1 MKMIKSNLRDARER
15 QRRQENR
22 ETILHA
28 AEAVILR
35 KGFSATSMDDVAREA
50 QFSKA
55 TLYHYFRSKAELIFE
70 ILIHFLEDLDN
81 GLIAIQAK
89 DEGVKGKLMESI
101 RLAFRF
107 YAEKENISRVF
118 MMDRSFMKLMQAFI
132 TEGNKGTSEVER
144 RFVQKI
150 KAKRRII
157 NDRVKTFLQEGIVS
171 GEFRK
176 IDADATVTFLG
187 AVIQGYFQEKLWNE
201 SKPNIEQ
208 DIGHFENFILHGI
221 ERNESEMKGESK

>member
-1 MKMIKSNLRDARER
+1 MIKSNLRDARER

-28 AEAVILR
+28 AESVILR

-81 GLIAIQAK
+81 GLLAIQAK
-89 DEGVKGKLMESI
+89 DEPVKGKLVESI

-132 TEGNKGTSEVER
+132 TEGNKWTSDAER
-144 RFVQKI
+144 RFIQKI
-150 KAKRRII
+150 KAKRRVI
-157 NDRVKTFLQEGIVS
+157 NDRVKTILQEGIVS
-171 GEFRK
+171 GKFRK
-176 IDADATVTFLG
+176 INADATVTFLG

-201 SKPNIEQ
+201 SKPDIER
-208 DIGHFENFILHGI
+208 DIDHLENFILHGI
-221 ERNESEMKGESK
+221 ENNESEKKGESK

>member
-1 MKMIKSNLRDARER
+1 MIKSNLRDARER

-81 GLIAIQAK
+81 GLLAIQAK
-89 DEGVKGKLMESI
+89 DEPVKGKLVESI

-132 TEGNKGTSEVER
+132 TEGNKWTSDAER
-144 RFVQKI
+144 RFIQKI
-150 KAKRRII
+150 KAKRRVI
-157 NDRVKTFLQEGIVS
+157 NDRVKTILQEGIVS
-171 GEFRK
+171 GKFRK
-176 IDADATVTFLG
+176 INADATVTFLG

-201 SKPNIEQ
+201 SKPDIER
-208 DIGHFENFILHGI
+208 DIDHLENFILHGI
-221 ERNESEMKGESK
+221 ENNESERKGESK

>member
-1 MKMIKSNLRDARER
+1 MRKMDLRDARER
-15 QRRQENR
+15 QRRQGNR
-22 ETILHA
+22 EMILHA

-35 KGFSATSMDDVAREA
+35 RGFSATSMDDIAEEA

-55 TLYHYFRSKAELIFE
+55 TLYRYFKGKAELIFE
-70 ILIHFLEDLDN
+70 ILIHFFEDLDV
-81 GLIAIQAK
+81 GLKTIQAGEK
-89 DEGVKGKLMESI
+89 TAEKKLVESV

-132 TEGNKGTSEVER
+132 VEEAKSASDAER

-150 KAKRRII
+150 KAKRRMI
-157 NDRVKTFLQEGIVS
+157 NDRVKAILQEGIAS
-171 GEFRK
+171 GEFRAVGP
-176 IDADATVTFLG
+176 DAAVTFLG

-201 SKPNIEQ
+201 AKPDIEK
-208 DIGHFENFILHGI
+208 DSSSDREFHSPWD
-221 ERNESEMKGESK
+221 RK

>member
-1 MKMIKSNLRDARER
+1 MKKMDLRDARER

-22 ETILHA
+22 EVILHA

-35 KGFSATSMDDVAREA
+35 KGFSATSMDDVAKEA

-55 TLYHYFRSKAELIFE
+55 TLYHYFRNKAELIFE
-70 ILIHFLEDLDN
+70 ILIHFFEDLD
-81 GLIAIQAK
+81 GELTAIQAK
-89 DEGVKGKLMESI
+89 GKPVKRQLLESI

-132 TEGNKGTSEVER
+132 TEGNKWSSEAER
-144 RFVQKI
+144 RFIQKI
-150 KAKRRII
+150 KAKRRLI
-157 NDRVKTFLQEGIVS
+157 NDRVKAILQEGIVS

-176 IDADATVTFLG
+176 IDVGAAVTFLG

-201 SKPNIEQ
+201 SKPDIEK
-208 DIGHFENFILHGI
+208 DIDHLENFILRGI
-221 ERNESEMKGESK
+221 ENKEASKKGESK

>member
-1 MKMIKSNLRDARER
+1 MKKMDLRDARER

-22 ETILHA
+22 EVILHA

-35 KGFSATSMDDVAREA
+35 KGFSATSMDDVAKEA

-70 ILIHFLEDLDN
+70 ILIHFFEVLDSR
-81 GLIAIQAK
+81 LMAIQTK
-89 DEGVKGKLMESI
+89 DETAEGKLLESV

-107 YAEKENISRVF
+107 YAEKENISKVF
-118 MMDRSFMKLMQAFI
+118 VMDSSFMKLMQAFI
-132 TEGNKGTSEVER
+132 TPGSKWTSEAER

-150 KAKRRII
+150 KAKRRLI
-157 NDRVKTFLQEGIVS
+157 NDRVKTILQEGIVL

-176 IDADATVTFLG
+176 IDVDAAVTFLG
-187 AVIQGYFQEKLWNE
+187 TVIQGYFQEKLWNE
-201 SKPNIEQ
+201 SKPDIER
-208 DIGHFENFILHGI
+208 DISHLENFILHGI
-221 ERNESEMKGESK
+221 ENKEAWKKGESK

>member
-1 MKMIKSNLRDARER
+1 MIKSNLRDARER

-22 ETILHA
+22 EMILHA

-81 GLIAIQAK
+81 GLMAIQAK
-89 DEGVKGKLMESI
+89 DEPVKGKLVDSI

-118 MMDRSFMKLMQAFI
+118 MMDRSFMKLVQAFI
-132 TEGNKGTSEVER
+132 TEGNKWTSEAER
-144 RFVQKI
+144 RFIQKI
-150 KAKRRII
+150 KAKRRVI
-157 NDRVKTFLQEGIVS
+157 NDRVKTILQEGIVS

-176 IDADATVTFLG
+176 INADATVTFLG
-187 AVIQGYFQEKLWNE
+187 AVIQGYFQEKLWSE
-201 SKPNIEQ
+201 SKPDIEQ
-208 DIGHFENFILHGI
+208 DIDHLENFILHGI
-221 ERNESEMKGESK
+221 ESNEGEMKGESK

>member
-1 MKMIKSNLRDARER
+1 MKKMDLRDARER

-22 ETILHA
+22 EVILHA

-35 KGFSATSMDDVAREA
+35 KGFSATSMDDVAKEA

-55 TLYHYFRSKAELIFE
+55 TLYHYFRNKAELIFE
-70 ILIHFLEDLDN
+70 ILIHFFEDLDG
-81 GLIAIQAK
+81 GLTAIQAK
-89 DEGVKGKLMESI
+89 DKPAKQKLLESI

-107 YAEKENISRVF
+107 YAGKENISRVF
-118 MMDRSFMKLMQAFI
+118 IMDMSFMKLMQAFI
-132 TEGNKGTSEVER
+132 TEGNKGTSDAER
-144 RFVQKI
+144 RFIQKI

-157 NDRVKTFLQEGIVS
+157 NDRVKTILQEGIVS

-176 IDADATVTFLG
+176 IEVDAAVTFLG

-201 SKPNIEQ
+201 SKPDIEK
-208 DIGHFENFILHGI
+208 DINHLENFILNGI
-221 ERNESEMKGESK
+221 ENKEASKKGGSK

>member
-1 MKMIKSNLRDARER
+1 MTKSNLRDARER

-22 ETILHA
+22 EMILHA

-35 KGFSATSMDDVAREA
+35 KGFSATSMDDVASEA

-70 ILIHFLEDLDN
+70 ILIHFLEDMDN
-81 GLIAIQAK
+81 RLMAIQAK
-89 DEGVKGKLMESI
+89 DKPVKGKLVESI

-107 YAEKENISRVF
+107 YAEKENISKVF
-118 MMDRSFMKLMQAFI
+118 MMDRSFIKLMQAFVA
-132 TEGNKGTSEVER
+132 EGNKGTSEAER
-144 RFVQKI
+144 RFIQKI
-150 KAKRRII
+150 KAKRRVI
-157 NDRVKTFLQEGIVS
+157 NDRVKTILQEGIVS

-176 IDADATVTFLG
+176 INADATVTFLG

-201 SKPNIEQ
+201 TKPDIER
-208 DIGHFENFILHGI
+208 DIDHLENFILHGI
-221 ERNESEMKGESK
+221 ERNEDERKGESK